1 MTRKYVVLPISFL
14 KTVDVFPELKKM
26 RNLYIIGAR
35 GFGREVYN
43 LYLKCKKNL
52 VDVECVGFLDDDR
65 EALKGYAD
73 YPPIISSVEA
83 FVPKE
88 NDVFVCALG
97 DVRYKK
103 KYVDMILAKGGTFI
117 SLIHPEVEIGQ
128 NTTIG
133 RGFIARTPCCI
144 SCDIAIG
151 DFVTVM
157 GYSVLGHDCK
167 VGDWS
172 HLGAYSF
179 LGGFSKLGSSVT
191 LHPGTR
197 ILPHKAVGDNATVG
211 AGSVVI
217 RNVKNGITVFGIP
230 AKKLDL

>member
-1 MTRKYVVLPISFL
+1 MK
-14 KTVDVFPELKKM
+14 
-26 RNLYIIGAR
+26 NLYIIGAR

-43 LYLKCKKNL
+43 LFLKCKDNL
-52 VDVECVGFLDDDR
+52 GDVECVGFLDNKKD
-65 EALKGYAD
+65 ALDGYTG
-73 YPPIISSVEA
+73 YPPIVSSVEA
-83 FVPKE
+83 YEP
-88 NDVFVCALG
+88 NDQDVFVCALG

-103 KYVDMILAKGGTFI
+103 KYVEMIQSEGGQFI
-117 SLIHPEVEIGQ
+117 SLLHPGVEIGQ

-133 RGFIARTPCCI
+133 QGFIARTPCSI
-144 SCDIAIG
+144 SCDITIG

-179 LGGFSKLGSSVT
+179 LGGFSVLGKSVT
-191 LHPGTR
+191 LHPGAR
-197 ILPHKAVGDNATVG
+197 ILPHKTVGDDATVG

-217 RNVKNGITVFGIP
+217 RNVKKGITVFGIP
-230 AKKLDL
+230 AKKLEI